1 MRLRSH
7 LALIVF
13 GTLLPVLVLTAVL
26 IVLYH
31 AQMRRATEVGF
42 EDTARALSAGVDREL
57 GASIGALQVLAAAE
71 ALRTG
76 NLQEFDRVARTVLAH
91 QSRWTN
97 LVLYDP
103 AGRQLVTLLAPLGT
117 SSQMMRD
124 VELVERV
131 VGSGRPAIS
140 DLDQERPSGGLLVR
154 VAVPVLADGKPR
166 YALAASI
173 DPASL
178 VEPLSQTPLP
188 VGSLVSLLDRNYLIV
203 SRSRAASEF
212 VGQSATPDFVAQASQ
227 MRQGSFRARTKEGG
241 ILYAAIHRSSL
252 SGWTIA
258 LGVPEGVVD
267 GPLRT
272 SLWFLTG
279 AAALMVLVGTAL
291 AVVIGRRL
299 EQPIR
304 ALVTAAPRLVQGE
317 VMTLPHSSV
326 TELREVAAAVETA
339 SRELNR
345 GQQAAAALARVSQAF
360 TDTPDVSAVGRQIV
374 ENVFPVF
381 DAASANLRLLGP
393 DGSLRTVARH
403 VVSATPQLAAD
414 IMPRGM
420 GITGAAVSAEAPV
433 QTLNI
438 LEDPLTEVT
447 DGVRRLLLESGVVA
461 WLAVPL
467 RVNGK
472 TIGALAIGDRA
483 GRQFSPAEVTL
494 LQTFA
499 DQAAVALRQ
508 AQLFEESGQR
518 RRTAE
523 ALAEVGRLLSQTLD
537 PRVVGTRI
545 VDSVQTLLAARSAI
559 LYSLDLSS
567 GILTAHTV
575 STDVGPVF
583 DWTLRLERGVGIAWL
598 ALDQRCTIM
607 TSDLLVDDRLVYP
620 REITTRVAPSVHR
633 ALLAVPLTVQDR
645 ILGALVVADATGRT
659 YDEADA
665 QLAQTF
671 AAHAAIALE
680 NARLYQDVQRAYDD
694 LSRAQAQL
702 VQAQK
707 METVGHLA
715 GGIAHEFNNLLTVVL
730 GRSALLLDPLP
741 SNDPVRRNIE
751 HIQKAAD
758 RAALLTRQLLAFSR
772 RQVLQPTAVDVN
784 RVVTDLLPM
793 FRSLL
798 GETIDLTVLSRD
810 APTLVRADQG
820 QLEQVIINLVVNAR
834 DAMTQGGRLIVRTSA
849 IDVDAHPDLPS
860 GPYVLLAVTDTGHGM
875 TEEVRARVFDPFFT
889 TKEVGKGTGLGLS
902 MAYGIVGQHGGTMT
916 VVSQEGQGSTFT
928 VYLPRI
934 DAPEVSS
941 PPHPSTTV
949 GTEPATETILVVDDE
964 DELRSVAV
972 DVLRAA
978 GYAVLEARDG
988 LAALRIAQ
996 ETPGRIDLLLTDVVM
1011 PQLSGR
1017 EVAQALGRVHPET
1030 KVLYMS
1036 GYTGDTL
1043 LGNGVSEA
1051 DIAFLAKPFRPE
1063 GLLQTVRAVLQGRS

>member
-7 LALIVF
+7 LTLIVF

-26 IVLYH
+26 IVLNH
-31 AQMRRATEVGF
+31 TQMRRATEVGF

-57 GASIGALQVLAAAE
+57 GASIGALQVLAASE
-71 ALRTG
+71 ALRSG
-76 NLQEFDRVARTVLAH
+76 NLREFDRVARTVMAH

-103 AGRQLVTLLAPLGT
+103 TGRQLVSLLVHFGT
-117 SSQMMRD
+117 SSQMTRD
-124 VELVERV
+124 VELVDRV
-131 VGSGRPAIS
+131 IGSLSPAIS
-140 DLDQERPSGGLLVR
+140 DLHQERQSEGLLVR
-154 VAVPVLADGKPR
+154 VAVPVLANGIPR

-188 VGSLVSLLDRNYLIV
+188 LGSLVSLLDRNYVIV
-203 SRSRAASEF
+203 ARSRAAAQF

-227 MRQGSFRARTKEGG
+227 MRRGSFRARTKEGG
-241 ILYAAIHRSSL
+241 ILYAAIDRSSL

-258 LGVPEGVVD
+258 LGVPEAVVD

-279 AAALMVLVGTAL
+279 AATLMVLVGTLL
-291 AVVIGRRL
+291 AIVVGRRL
-299 EQPIR
+299 ERPIR
-304 ALVTAAPRLVQGE
+304 ALVTAAPRLVKGD
-317 VMTLPHSSV
+317 VMTLPRSTV
-326 TELREVAAAVETA
+326 AELREVAAAVETA

-345 GQQAAAALARVSQAF
+345 GQQVTAALARVSQAF

-403 VVSATPQLAAD
+403 SASATPQLAAD

-420 GITGAAVSAEAPV
+420 GITGAAVSAGAPV

-438 LEDPLTEVT
+438 LEDALTEVT
-447 DGVRRLLLESGVVA
+447 EGVRRLLLESGVVA

-472 TIGALAIGDRA
+472 TIGALAIGDGA

-508 AQLFEESGQR
+508 AQLFEESEHR

-537 PRVVGTRI
+537 PRVVGARI

-559 LYSLDLSS
+559 LYLLDPSS
-567 GILTAHTV
+567 RVLTAHTV

-583 DWTLRLERGVGIAWL
+583 DWTPRLERGVGIAWL
-598 ALDQRCTIM
+598 AADQRCPIM
-607 TSDLLVDDRLVYP
+607 TSDLLTDDRLVYP
-620 REITTRVAPSVHR
+620 RDITARVAPSVHR

-659 YDEADA
+659 YDESDA
-665 QLAQTF
+665 LLAQTF

-694 LSRAQAQL
+694 LSHTQTQL
-702 VQAQK
+702 VRAQK

-741 SNDPVRRNIE
+741 SDDPVRRSIE
-751 HIQKAAD
+751 PIQKAAE

-772 RQVLQPTAVDVN
+772 CQVLQPTALDVN

-798 GETIDLTVLSRD
+798 GETIALTALPEVGP
-810 APTLVRADQG
+810 AFVRADQG

-834 DAMTQGGRLIVRTSA
+834 DAMPQGGRLTVRTA
-849 IDVDAHPDLPS
+849 TINVDVHPDLAP
-860 GPYVLLAVTDTGHGM
+860 GPYVLLALTDTGLGM
-875 TEEVRARVFDPFFT
+875 TEEIRARVFDPFFT
-889 TKEVGKGTGLGLS
+889 TKGVGKGTGLGLS
-902 MAYGIVGQHGGTMT
+902 MAYGIIGQHGGTMA
-916 VVSQEGQGSTFT
+916 VESQEGQGSTFT

-941 PPHPSTTV
+941 PPHPNITA
-949 GTEPATETILVVDDE
+949 GTEPAAETILVVDDE

-972 DVLRAA
+972 DVLTAA

-988 LAALRIAQ
+988 LVALRIAQ
-996 ETPGRIDLLLTDVVM
+996 ETHGRIDLLLTDVVM

-1017 EVAQALGRVHPET
+1017 EVARALGRVHPET

-1051 DIAFLAKPFRPE
+1051 GIAFLAKPFRPE
-1063 GLLQTVRAVLQGRS
+1063 GLLQAVRAVLEDRS